1 MKSNTK
7 ALETAEEF
15 SEDNLPE
22 NIPLMSNLERTIG
35 LPANVLEETALE
47 CKALVRKREVKT
59 AFDLLRIVL
68 AYAVCDWS
76 LRFVGAWCVLLGIG
90 FLSDVAIRKRLRN
103 CNQWLGVLVMK
114 LLQARQIEIPPQR
127 GVRLRM
133 QDATV
138 ISKPGSKGTDFRIHV
153 SMDLGNLC
161 MDGIEVTDEHTGETL
176 AHYPTQPG
184 DIRVGDRGYAFA
196 SSLGPVLA
204 SQGWLV
210 VRANSQ
216 NMPLKTLDGQR
227 FYFRDWLPNLTQ
239 PTECQTW
246 LETPQGNFRLRTIA
260 CPLPPE
266 KAEDARRRVRKAAQK
281 KGRTPSPEALLAAG
295 FVLLVTNLPVEEF
308 DILTVLSFY
317 RLRWQ
322 IELLFKRLKSLL
334 ALDNLRSKDQYLAQ
348 TYLLGKMLAA
358 LLIDQAIQQVAI
370 QQPDWLTSQD
380 RPASVWRITCLFID
394 CFRNLIRGDIK
405 WQNILASLP
414 SIKRYLCS
422 SPRRR
427 IDQLSRARALLAALS
442 RTCPFVPSP

>member
-7 ALETAEEF
+7 APEIAEEF
-15 SEDNLPE
+15 SKDKLPE
-22 NIPLMSNLERTIG
+22 NIPLMSNLEKVIG
-35 LPANVLEETALE
+35 IPGDVLEETVWTS
-47 CKALVRKREVKT
+47 KALVRKREVKT

-90 FLSDVAIRKRLRN
+90 FLSDVAIRKRLKN
-103 CNQWLGVLVMK
+103 CNQWLGKLIVK
-114 LLQARQIEIPPQR
+114 LLQARQIEIRPQT
-127 GVRLRM
+127 GIRLRM

-153 SMDLGNLC
+153 SLDLGNLC

-176 AHYPTQPG
+176 AHYETQPG

-216 NMPLKTLDGQR
+216 NMPLKTCDGQR
-227 FYFRDWLPNLTQ
+227 FYFKDWLPNLTQ
-239 PTECQTW
+239 PTECQTS
-246 LETPQGNFRLRTIA
+246 LETPQGSFCLRTIA

-266 KAEDARRRVRKAAQK
+266 KVEDARRRVRRVAQK

-295 FVLLVTNLPVEEF
+295 FVLLVTNLPIEKF
-308 DILTVLSFY
+308 DTLIVLSFY

-322 IELLFKRLKSLL
+322 IEVLFKRLKSLM
-334 ALDNLRSKDQYLAQ
+334 ALDHLRSKDLQLAQ

-358 LLIDQAIQQVAI
+358 LLIDQAIQQVAMR
-370 QQPDWLTSQD
+370 QPDWLTSQH
-380 RPASVWRITCLFID
+380 RPASVWRITCLFVD
-394 CFRNLIRGDIK
+394 CFRNLVRGNLTWEK
-405 WQNILASLP
+405 VLASLP

-427 IDQLSRARALLAALS
+427 VDQLSRARALLAALFG
-442 RTCPFVPSP
+442 TCPYAPLP